1 MKLLLLDVD
10 GVLTDNSVYLND
22 QGEEIKKFNVA
33 DGLGIYFARKSGIKV
48 GFLSGRVSRS
58 AIVRGKELKVKEL
71 HFGIDDKLKRYE
83 ELKRKLKL
91 KDEEILYV
99 GDDLWDYKVFE
110 KAGVPVGVKNGEKRI
125 NRLALYVTRKR
136 GGEGAV
142 REIVDLILES
152 RGINPLRYLK

>member
-1 MKLLLLDVD
+1 LLLDVD

-22 QGEEIKKFNVA
+22 QGKEVKRFNVA

-48 GFLSGRVSRS
+48 GFLSGRISKS
-58 AIVRGKELKVKEL
+58 ARIRGKELKVKEL

-83 ELKRKLKL
+83 ELRKKLKL
-91 KDEEILYV
+91 KDEEILYM

-110 KAGVPVGVKNGEKRI
+110 KAGVPVGVKNGDKRI
-125 NRLALYVTRKR
+125 NRLALYVTQKR

-142 REIVDLILES
+142 REVVDLILES